1 MPPGLRTPARERRLS
16 SALSASGW
24 GDEETEADIAVA
36 RLDDVVQP
44 VRLNDPLHISGF
56 RQVPGRYP
64 LMHDDVAKPDIDG
77 AIGRDSRADPHESRP
92 SAKLQ
97 AAEQLQERRDRKDR
111 RVQVVQFPVSVA
123 RAVVALMQE
132 SAEAVHD
139 SAVRRIGKSFHGDH
153 GDEKTRMPSQIDVL
167 SICALTPGAAK
178 GELSWRAPVKWLNIS
193 VLTALLRKRRKC
205 KCLKGGFAARPVLY
219 ADAIPEFP
227 KNCVEPSR

>member
-1 MPPGLRTPARERRLS
+1 MG
-16 SALSASGW
+16 
-24 GDEETEADIAVA
+24 GDEETEADIALTRLNDVA
-36 RLDDVVQP
+36 QP
-44 VRLNDPLHISGF
+44 VRLNDPLHMSGF

-64 LMHDDVAKPDIDG
+64 LMHDDVAKPDLDG
-77 AIGRDSRADPHESRP
+77 AIARDPRADPYEPGP

-97 AAEQLQERRDRKDR
+97 AAEQQQERRHREDH
-111 RVQVVQFPVSVA
+111 RVQVVQLPVSVA

-139 SAVRRIGKSFHGDH
+139 PAVRRIGKSFHGDH
-153 GDEKTRMPSQIDVL
+153 GDEKTRMPSQIEVL
-167 SICALTPGAAK
+167 SICAFELGAAK
-178 GELSWRAPVKWLNIS
+178 GKLSWRAPVKWLNIS